1 MVSVG
6 LISTL
11 IMMLFLKAPVIVA
24 MGTSVAVGCWLGD
37 LPLYLIAQGV
47 IDGSMSWSLLS
58 IFFFMMAGNIMG
70 VCGVA
75 DQIFSF
81 ANACVG
87 HWPGGLAHV
96 NCLCSMVFAGISGA
110 AAADC
115 AALGPIEI
123 KSMTDKGYD
132 LRYSTGIT
140 LASSMVGP
148 IIPPSVFF
156 IMFGVVTNTSIAKLF
171 IAGIVPGV
179 VISLALMLVCARISI
194 RRPDIFPRG
203 SYTPM
208 KERWR
213 IFKKS
218 VWSLLAPV
226 IIVIGMTSGSVS
238 PTEAGVVA
246 VLYSLLLGAI
256 YRTLK
261 WNALWNAV
269 RDSMIMAAS
278 SLILFGFASTM
289 SYILTMEMLPT
300 KLATLILSLTQN
312 KYLVL
317 FLIDLLLLVLG
328 CFMSASSAMILL
340 TPILLPLMEKLG
352 VSTIQLGVLMCF
364 ALTIGIATPPV
375 GMGLYILAD
384 ITHQKIE
391 EVFEGFMPFFPALVV
406 MLIVLTLVPQISTW
420 LPNLLMP

>member
-123 KSMTDKGYD
+123 KSMTYKGYD

>member
-1 MVSVG
+1 MVSAA
-6 LISTL
+6 LIFTL
-11 IMMLFLKAPVIVA
+11 ICLLFLKAPVIIA
-24 MGTSVAVGCWLGD
+24 MGASAAVGCFLSD
-37 LPLYLIAQGV
+37 MPMYLIAQGV
-47 IDGSMSWSLLS
+47 IDGAMAWNLLAL
-58 IFFFMMAGNIMG
+58 FFFMMAGNIMG

-75 DQIFSF
+75 DQIFRF

-123 KSMTDKGYD
+123 RSMTDNGYD
-132 LRYSTGIT
+132 LKYSTGIT

-156 IMFGVVTNTSIAKLF
+156 ILFGVVTNTSIARLF
-171 IAGIVPGV
+171 LAGILPGV
-179 VISLALMLVCARISI
+179 AITIALMLMCARIAV

-203 SYTPM
+203 QYTPM
-208 KERWR
+208 RERWN
-213 IFKKS
+213 IFKKA

-226 IIVIGMTSGSVS
+226 IIVFGMTSGVVS

-246 VLYSLLLGAI
+246 VLYSILLGVI

-261 WNALWNAV
+261 WKALWLAV
-269 RDSMIMAAS
+269 RESMVMASS

-289 SYILTMEMLPT
+289 SYILTMEMLPN
-300 KLATLILSLTQN
+300 KLAALILSLTQN
-312 KYLVL
+312 KFVVL
-317 FLIDLLLLVLG
+317 ILIDLLLLLLG
-328 CFMSASSAMILL
+328 CIMSAASAMILL
-340 TPILLPLMEKLG
+340 TPILLPLMAQLG
-352 VSTIQLGVLMCF
+352 VSTLQLGVLMCF

-391 EVFEGFMPFFPALVV
+391 EVVQGFMPFFPALLI
-406 MLIVLTLVPQISTW
+406 MLVLLTLVPQISVW
-420 LPNLLMP
+420 LPGVLMP

>member
-75 DQIFSF
+75 DQIFNF

-123 KSMTDKGYD
+123 KSMTDKGYN

-179 VISLALMLVCARISI
+179 VISLALMLVCVRISI
-194 RRPDIFPRG
+194 KRPDIFPRG
-203 SYTPM
+203 SYTSM
-208 KERWR
+208 KERWH

-246 VLYSLLLGAI
+246 VLYSLLLGVV
-256 YRTLK
+256 YRTLN

-317 FLIDLLLLVLG
+317 ILIDLLLLVLG

>member
-6 LISTL
+6 LITTL
-11 IMMLFLKAPVIVA
+11 IALLFLKAPVIIA
-24 MGTSVAVGCWLGD
+24 MGASVAVGCWLGD
-37 LPLYLIAQGV
+37 LPFYLIAQGV
-47 IDGSMSWSLLS
+47 IDGAMSWSLLS

-75 DQIFSF
+75 DQIFRF

-123 KSMTDKGYD
+123 KSMTDNGYD
-132 LRYSTGIT
+132 LKYSTGIT

-156 IMFGVVTNTSIAKLF
+156 IMFGVVTNTSIARLF
-171 IAGIVPGV
+171 VAGILPGV
-179 VISLALMLVCARISI
+179 VISLALMLMCARIAVK
-194 RRPDIFPRG
+194 RPDIFPRG
-203 SYTPM
+203 GYTPM
-208 KERWR
+208 RERWQV
-213 IFKKS
+213 FKKS
-218 VWSLLAPV
+218 IWSLLAPV
-226 IIVIGMTSGSVS
+226 IIVFGMTSGFVS

-246 VLYSLLLGAI
+246 VLYSILLGAI
-256 YRTLK
+256 YRTLSWK
-261 WNALWNAV
+261 ALWNAV
-269 RDSMIMAAS
+269 RESMVMASS

-289 SYILTMEMLPT
+289 SYILTMEMLPN

-312 KYLVL
+312 KYVVL
-317 FLIDLLLLVLG
+317 ILIDLLLLLLG
-328 CFMSASSAMILL
+328 CFMSAASAMILL
-340 TPILLPLMEKLG
+340 TPILLPLMAQLG
-352 VSTIQLGVLMCF
+352 VSTLQLGVLMCF

-391 EVFEGFMPFFPALVV
+391 HVVEGFMPFLPALLI
-406 MLIVLTLVPQISTW
+406 MLVILTLVPQFSTW
-420 LPNLLMP
+420 LPGLLMP

>member
-1 MVSVG
+1 MVSAA
-6 LISTL
+6 LIITL
-11 IMMLFLKAPVIVA
+11 IVLLFLKAPVIIA
-24 MGTSVAVGCWLGD
+24 MGASAAVGCFLSD
-37 LPLYLIAQGV
+37 MPMYLIAQGV
-47 IDGSMSWSLLS
+47 IDGAMAWNLLAL
-58 IFFFMMAGNIMG
+58 FFFMMAGNIMG

-75 DQIFSF
+75 DQIFRF

-123 KSMTDKGYD
+123 RSMTDNGYD
-132 LRYSTGIT
+132 LKYSTGIT

-156 IMFGVVTNTSIAKLF
+156 ILFGVVTNTSIARLF
-171 IAGIVPGV
+171 LAGILPGV
-179 VISLALMLVCARISI
+179 AITIALMLMCARIAV

-203 SYTPM
+203 QYTPM
-208 KERWR
+208 RERWI
-213 IFKKS
+213 IFKKA

-226 IIVIGMTSGSVS
+226 IIVFGMTSGVIS

-246 VLYSLLLGAI
+246 VLYSILLGVI

-261 WNALWNAV
+261 WKALWLAV
-269 RDSMIMAAS
+269 RESMVMASS

-289 SYILTMEMLPT
+289 SYILTMEMLPN
-300 KLATLILSLTQN
+300 KLAALILSLTQN
-312 KYLVL
+312 KFVVL
-317 FLIDLLLLVLG
+317 ILIDLLLLLLG
-328 CFMSASSAMILL
+328 CFMSAASAMILL
-340 TPILLPLMEKLG
+340 TPILLPLMAQLG
-352 VSTIQLGVLMCF
+352 VSTLQLGVLMCF

-391 EVFEGFMPFFPALVV
+391 EVVQGFMPFFPALLI
-406 MLIVLTLVPQISTW
+406 MLVLLTLVPQISVW
-420 LPNLLMP
+420 LPSVLMP

>member
-1 MVSVG
+1 MVSAA

-11 IMMLFLKAPVIVA
+11 ILMLFLKAPVIIA
-24 MGTSVAVGCWLGD
+24 MGMSVLVGCLLGD
-37 LPLYLIAQGV
+37 LPIYLIAQGV
-47 IDGSMSWSLLS
+47 IDGATSWSLLS

-70 VCGVA
+70 ACGVA
-75 DQIFSF
+75 DQIFKF

-123 KSMTDKGYD
+123 KSMTDNGYD
-132 LRYSTGIT
+132 LSYSTGIT

-156 IMFGVVTNTSIAKLF
+156 IMFGVVTNTSISKLF
-171 IAGIVPGV
+171 IAGIIPGA
-179 VISLALMLVCARISI
+179 VISFSLMAVCARISI
-194 RRPDIFPRG
+194 KRPHIFPRG
-203 SYTPM
+203 TYTPM
-208 KERWR
+208 KDRWH

-218 VWSLLAPV
+218 AWALLAPV
-226 IIVIGMTSGSVS
+226 IIIIGMTSGSVS

-246 VLYSLLLGAI
+246 VLYSLLLGTI
-256 YRTLK
+256 YRTLNWK
-261 WNALWNAV
+261 SLWNAV
-269 RDSMIMAAS
+269 KDSMTMAAS

-289 SYILTMEMLPT
+289 SYILTMEMLPN
-300 KLATLILSLTQN
+300 KLAILILSLTQN
-312 KYLVL
+312 KYLIL
-317 FLIDLLLLVLG
+317 ILIDVLLLILG
-328 CFMSASSAMILL
+328 CFMSASSAMILI

-391 EVFEGFMPFFPALVV
+391 EVFKGFMPFFPALII
-406 MLIVLTLVPQISTW
+406 MLLVLTLVPQISTW
-420 LPNLLMP
+420 LPNFLLP

>member
-75 DQIFSF
+75 DHIFSF

-171 IAGIVPGV
+171 IAGIVPGI
-179 VISLALMLVCARISI
+179 VISLALMLVCARISMK
-194 RRPDIFPRG
+194 RPDIFPRG

-246 VLYSLLLGAI
+246 VLYSLLLGVI
-256 YRTLK
+256 YRTLN

-269 RDSMIMAAS
+269 KDSMIMAAS

-289 SYILTMEMLPT
+289 SYILTTEMLPA

-317 FLIDLLLLVLG
+317 ILIDLLLLVLG

-420 LPNLLMP
+420 LPSWLMP

>member
-1 MVSVG
+1 
-6 LISTL
+6 
-11 IMMLFLKAPVIVA
+11 
-24 MGTSVAVGCWLGD
+24 
-37 LPLYLIAQGV
+37 
-47 IDGSMSWSLLS
+47 
-58 IFFFMMAGNIMG
+58 
-70 VCGVA
+70 
-75 DQIFSF
+75 
-81 ANACVG
+81 
-87 HWPGGLAHV
+87 
-96 NCLCSMVFAGISGA
+96 MVFAGISGA

-171 IAGIVPGV
+171 IAGIVPGI
-179 VISLALMLVCARISI
+179 VISLALMLVCARISMK
-194 RRPDIFPRG
+194 RPDIFPRG

-246 VLYSLLLGAI
+246 VLYSLLLGVI
-256 YRTLK
+256 YRTLN

-269 RDSMIMAAS
+269 KDSMIMAAS

-289 SYILTMEMLPT
+289 SYILTMEMLPA

-317 FLIDLLLLVLG
+317 ILIDLLLLVLG

-420 LPNLLMP
+420 LPSSLMP

>member
-1 MVSVG
+1 MVSAA
-6 LISTL
+6 LIITL
-11 IMMLFLKAPVIVA
+11 IVMLFLKAPVIVA
-24 MGTSVAVGCWLGD
+24 MGASAAVGCFLSD
-37 LPLYLIAQGV
+37 MPMYLIAQGV
-47 IDGSMSWSLLS
+47 VDGAMAWNLMAL
-58 IFFFMMAGNIMG
+58 FFFMMAGNIMG

-75 DQIFSF
+75 DQIFNF

-123 KSMTDKGYD
+123 KSMTDNGYD
-132 LRYSTGIT
+132 LKYSTGIT

-156 IMFGVVTNTSIAKLF
+156 ILFGVVTNTSIARLF
-171 IAGIVPGV
+171 LAGILPGV
-179 VISLALMLVCARISI
+179 AITLALMIMCARIAI
-194 RRPDIFPRG
+194 KRPHIFPRG
-203 SYTPM
+203 RYTPM
-208 KERWR
+208 RERWN
-213 IFKKS
+213 IFKKAI
-218 VWSLLAPV
+218 WSLMAPV
-226 IIVIGMTSGSVS
+226 IIVFGMTSGVVS

-246 VLYSLLLGAI
+246 VLYSILLGII

-261 WNALWNAV
+261 WKALWLAV
-269 RDSMIMAAS
+269 RESMVMAAS

-289 SYILTMEMLPT
+289 SYILTMEMLPN
-300 KLATLILSLTQN
+300 KLAALILSLTQN
-312 KYLVL
+312 KYVVL
-317 FLIDLLLLVLG
+317 ILIDLLLLVLG

-340 TPILLPLMEKLG
+340 TPILLPLMEQLG
-352 VSTIQLGVLMCF
+352 VTTLQLGVLMCF

-391 EVFEGFMPFFPALVV
+391 EVVQGFMPFFPALIV
-406 MLIVLTLVPQISTW
+406 MLILLTLVPQISVW
-420 LPNLLMP
+420 LPGVLMP